1 MESADNLL
9 ASKEIPPSQEEATKE
24 ELMSVPAAVQAGF
37 EAVASIKE
45 PTAVLEDHKLKCVE
59 GEGEM
64 SKESKQTREETES
77 KMEPES
83 NPQHTTVDVQKGV
96 SFCCSCVSVSCLS
109 SPRLP
114 AS

>member
-9 ASKEIPPSQEEATKE
+9 ASKEIPPSQEEARKE
-24 ELMSVPAAVQAGF
+24 ELMSVPIAVQAGF
-37 EAVASIKE
+37 ETVASIKE
-45 PTAVLEDHKLKCVE
+45 PTAVLEDHKLKGVE

-83 NPQHTTVDVQKGV
+83 NPERMAVNVQKGV
-96 SFCCSCVSVSCLS
+96 SFCCTCVRVCL
-109 SPRLP
+109 
-114 AS
+114 A